1 MPLVQIDVQPLNDD
15 QRAELLRRAVTA
27 ISDAIGAPGT
37 YVSIIIRE
45 SEPSN
50 LVEAGG
56 SGPYDHREAIGLRAA
71 ADRSVRS

>member
-1 MPLVQIDVQPLNDD
+1 MPIIQIDLQPLDDD
-15 QRAELLRRAVTA
+15 QRAELRTRAAAAVVRALGTP
-27 ISDAIGAPGT
+27 DA

-56 SGPYDHREAIGLRAA
+56 WGPYNRREAIVPGQTAGPRAA
-71 ADRSVRS
+71 D